1 MRREGEKSNLI
12 HAFKNQ
18 SRVELEKCLLLCFS
32 STLVMSSRMRA
43 WRSIAGCAVH
53 EDHVLFLFFIL
64 FFIALNLS
72 AIARAIT
79 WLTLEVLGEVLE
91 ILFELLKALLKTFIK
106 TSLELLDALRDEI
119 GDEIPLMDLLL
130 KGGRREKTIYFVHS
144 KTKAGSRSTG
154 SPAAASEAR
163 RNLAADLPT
172 EYPAG

>member
-1 MRREGEKSNLI
+1 
-12 HAFKNQ
+12 
-18 SRVELEKCLLLCFS
+18 
-32 STLVMSSRMRA
+32 MSSRMRA

-91 ILFELLKALLKTFIK
+91 ILFELLKALLK

>member
-1 MRREGEKSNLI
+1 MG
-12 HAFKNQ
+12 
-18 SRVELEKCLLLCFS
+18 
-32 STLVMSSRMRA
+32 A

-53 EDHVLFLFFIL
+53 EDHVLFL

-130 KGGRREKTIYFVHS
+130 KGGRREKTI
-144 KTKAGSRSTG
+144 
-154 SPAAASEAR
+154 
-163 RNLAADLPT
+163 
-172 EYPAG
+172 

>member
-1 MRREGEKSNLI
+1 MG
-12 HAFKNQ
+12 A
-18 SRVELEKCLLLCFS
+18 C
-32 STLVMSSRMRA
+32 
-43 WRSIAGCAVH
+43 RSIAGHTVH
-53 EDHVLFLFFIL
+53 EDRVLVLFLFL
-64 FFIALNLS
+64 VSIALALAEITL
-72 AIARAIT
+72 AII
-79 WLTLEVLGEVLE
+79 WLTLELLEEVLDV
-91 ILFELLKALLKTFIK
+91 LLETLKTLLK

>member
-1 MRREGEKSNLI
+1 ME
-12 HAFKNQ
+12 
-18 SRVELEKCLLLCFS
+18 
-32 STLVMSSRMRA
+32 T
-43 WRSIAGCAVH
+43 WRSIPGCAVH
-53 EDHVLFLFFIL
+53 EDCVLVLVFFL

-72 AIARAIT
+72 AIVRAIT
-79 WLTLEVLGEVLE
+79 WLTLELLEV
-91 ILFELLKALLKTFIK
+91 IFETLKTLLE